1 MEAGREWKSRY
12 SSSTH
17 LALSS
22 LSPCDS
28 NGPGP
33 FLAERKERHRESKV
47 RLVTDDS
54 KDIDYTASYPNQPFS
69 QFSQHIDSSSLF
81 LSFYQSSATLAIPLQ
96 TAAPFDVYFFL
107 SFFLLLSYS
116 LYTVLYSLQV
126 YSKVIIYTQSVEYSS
141 LCYTVVPCCVSFL
154 YVAIYISLYLLIP
167 NS

>member
-96 TAAPFDVYFFL
+96 TAAPFDVYFF
-107 SFFLLLSYS
+107 FFFF
-116 LYTVLYSLQV
+116 VIELQLIYNV
-126 YSKVIIYTQSVEYSS
+126 VFAPGVQQSDYIYTK
-141 LCYTVVPCCVSFL
+141 C
-154 YVAIYISLYLLIP
+154 
-167 NS
+167 